1 MDFFIKLFKSVIV
14 SLLLL
19 SINVCFAGGNDLDN
33 NGVVDD
39 GELARATQN
48 PVASMISL
56 PFQNN
61 TNFKFGPEEKTQN
74 ILNIQPVIP
83 VSLNDDWNLITRT
96 IMPVMSQPE
105 TYPGSSRTN
114 GIGDT
119 TFTAF
124 FSPKDSGKLI
134 WGLGPV
140 VLLPTATDDDLGN
153 DKWGLGPSAVF
164 LTMQGPWVVG
174 SLFSQVWDVGGSGD
188 QDVDLFTWQPFVNY
202 NLDNGVYLTSAPIIT
217 ANCEAESG
225 DKWTVPLGGGI
236 GKIFRIGEQPVNL
249 QAAAYYNVET
259 PDNGADWQ
267 LRVQLQFLFPQ

>member
-1 MDFFIKLFKSVIV
+1 MDFFIKLFISVIV

-19 SINVCFAGGNDLDN
+19 SINVSFAGGNDLDN

-96 IMPVMSQPE
+96 IMPLISQPE

-124 FSPKDSGKLI
+124 FSPKDSGILI

-140 VLLPTATDDDLGN
+140 VLLPTATNDDLGN

-174 SLFSQVWDVGGSGD
+174 SLLSQVWDVGGSGD

-217 ANCEAESG
+217 ANWEAESG